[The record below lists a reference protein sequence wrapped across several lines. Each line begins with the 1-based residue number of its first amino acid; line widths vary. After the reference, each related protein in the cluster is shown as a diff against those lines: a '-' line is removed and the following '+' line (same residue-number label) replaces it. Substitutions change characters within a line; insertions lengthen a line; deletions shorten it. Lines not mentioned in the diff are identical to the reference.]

1 MLNNK
6 MDLRVA
12 LLTFVFN
19 NKIMLEENLLSKII
33 LENNKES
40 ISRLFNILNNRNNLT
55 NIDEINLLI
64 KKYYSK
70 EVYKEYELKELYFI
84 DRISELANEFI
95 STRDDRFI
103 LKYWTCE
110 DSKLLGEYNNIN
122 RIAMWNT
129 LSREIVVDNIVFQY
143 LLNKRMRSNRYLSKY
158 HSLVHIED
166 LQLQQIL
173 SKGVAETHL
182 HINAGINF
190 EIKWM
195 ELMSSDFAKLGL
207 KNINMASYGEIS
219 NEEATYMIK
228 QASIIRI
235 LLSNFIFNRM
245 FNDRFIDFYRK
256 NEFNCCNCNDAN
268 NYEYDEFRNNI
279 KKVLNFNLNLELD
292 EWFNLLKYKYIDV
305 SYYEYENNPLN
316 ASINWDERLIKKDWI
331 NKITKRKVRGTSIEN
346 IFLFECFK
354 GVNKEKNEDY
364 LCGDLRDDTIFVK
377 LFYKYLLI
385 KNIIYNLAN
394 EDNKIK
400 GLDKFVDNFQIST
413 KLSPLNDMKYM
424 KMMLALHCQ
433 LENKNLSKL
442 EFRVSFPNYNKKSKM
457 EKECI
462 VGLISFFE
470 FYYNLLKDIESDKV
484 EKHIVPKLGIIYHLI
499 KKKDNDEKCW
509 INYINDEYSKSLY
522 YMRYRE
528 EYSTQI
534 DILTKLRNTV
544 PYLSKY
550 IIGIDTAS
558 IENYTEPWVFAPIF
572 KKARE
577 DEQRLLVENEEYFP
591 SGISSLGFTF
601 HVGEDFR
608 HILTGLR
615 NIYEVISQLHFR
627 AGDRI
632 GHGIVLG
639 IDIEKWIQKNEII
652 ILPRIEYL
660 EDLLWTWHMYTK
672 DGISIEY
679 DINYIERKILEVSK
693 EIYGQ
698 ENIITVSM
706 LYRAYLDK
714 FNNYSIKICEKE
726 DVCNIDTCIENEECF
741 SNENFEFCS
750 NFSKCD
756 KIEEL
761 KKTSWNLNKLKCA
774 NHCKVYLKRM
784 NEPIEIKI
792 NKKDLTIF
800 KDLQCKVKKIVIESG
815 IVVETNPTSN
825 RAIGQI
831 ENIFEHYISNLNDVT
846 KENNMLVTINTDD
859 PCVFNS
865 NINNEYA
872 YIFYS
877 LLHKG
882 YERSLVLKWIDE
894 VRQVALDTSFIKN
907 RGIENI
913 GTMIREIERILK
925 VLRER
930 II

>member
-6 MDLRVA
+6 LDLRVS
-12 LLTFVFN
+12 LLTFIFN
-19 NKIMLEENLLSKII
+19 NKIMLEENLLDEII
-33 LENNKES
+33 LKNSKKS
-40 ISRLFNILNNRNNLT
+40 ISKLFNILNKKNNLT
-55 NIDEINLLI
+55 NLDEVNLLI
-64 KKYYSK
+64 KNYYSK
-70 EVYKEYELKELYFI
+70 EIYKKYNIKELYFI
-84 DRISELANEFI
+84 DRMSNLANEFI

-103 LKYWTCE
+103 LKYWTCD

-129 LSREIVVDNIVFQY
+129 LSREVVVDNMVFQY
-143 LLNKRMRSNRYLSKY
+143 LLNKGMKENIYLSKY

-182 HINAGINF
+182 HVNAGINF

-195 ELMSSDFAKLGL
+195 ELMSSDFGKLGL
-207 KNINMASYGEIS
+207 KNINIASYGEIS
-219 NEEATYMIK
+219 DEEAIYMIK

-235 LLSNFIFNRM
+235 LLANFIFNRRYNTH
-245 FNDRFIDFYRK
+245 FNSFYIES
-256 NEFNCCNCNDAN
+256 EFDTCNCKD
-268 NYEYDEFRNNI
+268 NYCEYNKFSNNI
-279 KKVLNFNLNLELD
+279 DKILRFNLNLELD
-292 EWFNLLKYKYIDV
+292 EWFNTLKQNYIDV
-305 SYYEYENNPLN
+305 SYYDYENNPLN
-316 ASINWDERLIKKDWI
+316 SSISWDERLRNKDWI
-331 NKITKRKVRGTSIEN
+331 NKIARRKVRGASIEN

-354 GVNKEKNEDY
+354 GVNEHCDEDH
-364 LCGDLRDDTIFVK
+364 LCGDLRDDKIFVK

-400 GLDKFVDNFQIST
+400 GLDKFTDNFRVST
-413 KLSPLNDMKYM
+413 KLSSLNDMRDM
-424 KMMLALHCQ
+424 KMMLGLHCQ

-442 EFRVSFPNYNKKSKM
+442 EFRISFPSCNRKSKM

-462 VGLISFFE
+462 RSLISFFD
-470 FYYNLLKDIESDKV
+470 FYYKLLKDIENGKI
-484 EKHIVPKLGIIYHLI
+484 EKYIVPKLGIIYHLI
-499 KKKDNDEKCW
+499 KMTDDDEKCW
-509 INYINDEYSKSLY
+509 INYVNDEYSKSLY
-522 YMRYRE
+522 YMKNRE
-528 EYSTQI
+528 VYGFQI
-534 DILTKLRNTV
+534 DILTNLRNTV

-558 IENYTEPWVFAPIF
+558 VEHYTEPWVFAPIF

-577 DEQRLLVENEEYFP
+577 NEQRILVSNEEYYP
-591 SGISSLGFTF
+591 SSISSLGFTF

-615 NIYEVISQLHFR
+615 NIYEVITQLNFR

-639 IDIEKWIQKNEII
+639 IDIEKWIEKNEIV

-660 EDLLWTWHMYTK
+660 ENLLWTWHMYTK

-679 DINYIERKILEVSK
+679 DINYIERKILEISK

-726 DVCNIDTCIENEECF
+726 EICNIDTCIGNDEFF
-741 SNENFEFCS
+741 SNESFEFCS

-792 NKKDLTIF
+792 NRKDLTIF
-800 KDLQCKVKKIVIESG
+800 RDLQCKVKNIVIERG

-907 RGIENI
+907 RGTENI
-913 GTMIREIERILK
+913 ATMIREIDIILK

>member
-6 MDLRVA
+6 LDLRVS
-12 LLTFVFN
+12 LLTFIFN
-19 NKIMLEENLLSKII
+19 NKIMLEENLLDEII
-33 LENNKES
+33 LNNRPKS
-40 ISRLFNILNNRNNLT
+40 ISKLFNILNKKNTLT
-55 NIDEINLLI
+55 NLDEVNLLI
-64 KKYYSK
+64 RKYYNK
-70 EVYKEYELKELYFI
+70 EIYKQYDIKELYFI
-84 DRISELANEFI
+84 DRISKLANEFI
-95 STRDDRFI
+95 STRDDRII
-103 LKYWTCE
+103 LKYWSCD

-143 LLNKRMRSNRYLSKY
+143 LLNKGMRKNIYLSKY

-195 ELMSSDFAKLGL
+195 ELMSSDFGKLGL

-219 NEEATYMIK
+219 DCEAIYMIK

-235 LLSNFIFNRM
+235 LLANFIFNRRYDDH
-245 FNDRFIDFYRK
+245 FKSFYIES
-256 NEFNCCNCNDAN
+256 EFDSCNSEYNRCE
-268 NYEYDEFRNNI
+268 YEEFCGNI
-279 KKVLNFNLNLELD
+279 ESLLSFNLNLELD
-292 EWFNLLKYKYIDV
+292 EWFNTLKQKYIDT
-305 SYYEYENNPLN
+305 SYYSYENDPLN
-316 ASINWDERLIKKDWI
+316 STIRWDEILINKDWI
-331 NKITKRKVRGTSIEN
+331 NKIARRKVRGVSIEN

-354 GVNKEKNEDY
+354 AVNEHRDEYN
-364 LCGDLRDDTIFVK
+364 LCGDLRDDKIFVK

-400 GLDKFVDNFQIST
+400 GLDKFIENFKVST
-413 KLSPLNDMKYM
+413 KLSSLNDMKDM
-424 KMMLALHCQ
+424 KMILGLHCQ

-442 EFRVSFPNYNKKSKM
+442 EFRISFPSCKGKSKM
-457 EKECI
+457 ERECI
-462 VGLISFFE
+462 RSLISFFK
-470 FYYNLLKDIESDKV
+470 FYQNTLKDIEDGKI
-484 EKHIVPKLGIIYHLI
+484 EKYIVPKLGIIYHLI
-499 KKKDNDEKCW
+499 KMTDDDEKCW

-522 YMRYRE
+522 YMKNRE
-528 EYSTQI
+528 KYSSQI
-534 DILTKLRNTV
+534 DVLTNLRNTV

-558 IENYTEPWVFAPIF
+558 VEHYTEPWVFAPIF

-577 DEQRLLVENEEYFP
+577 NEQRLLVSNEEYYP
-591 SGISSLGFTF
+591 SSISSLGFTF

-615 NIYEVISQLHFR
+615 NVYEVITQLDFR
-627 AGDRI
+627 SGDRI

-639 IDIEKWIQKNEII
+639 IDIEKWIQRNEVV

-660 EDLLWTWHMYTK
+660 ENLLWIWHMYTK
-672 DGISIEY
+672 DGISIQY
-679 DINYIERKILEVSK
+679 DINYIERKILEISK

-698 ENIITVSM
+698 ENIVTVNM
-706 LYRAYLDK
+706 LYRSYLDK
-714 FNNYSIKICEKE
+714 FNNYSINVCEKE
-726 DVCNIDTCIENEECF
+726 DLYNADTCIENELDF
-741 SNENFEFCS
+741 SEENFEFCN
-750 NFSKCD
+750 NFSNCD

-761 KKTSWNLNKLKCA
+761 RKTSWNLNKLKCA

-792 NKKDLTIF
+792 NRKDLTIF
-800 KDLQCKVKKIVIESG
+800 NDLQHKVKNIVVESG
-815 IVVETNPTSN
+815 IVIETNPTSN
-825 RAIGQI
+825 RVIGQV

-872 YIFYS
+872 YMFYS

-882 YERSLVLKWIDE
+882 YERSLILKWIDE
-894 VRQVALDTSFIKN
+894 IRQVALDTSFIKN
-907 RGIENI
+907 RGIENPSI
-913 GTMIREIERILK
+913 MIKEIECILE

-930 II
+930 IV

>member
-6 MDLRVA
+6 LDLRVS
-12 LLTFVFN
+12 LLTFIFN
-19 NKIMLEENLLSKII
+19 NKIMFEDGFLEGLII
-33 LENNKES
+33 NNNEES
-40 ISRLFNILNNRNNLT
+40 MAKLFNMLNKKNNLT
-55 NIDEINLLI
+55 NLDEVNLLI
-64 KKYYSK
+64 KKYYNK
-70 EVYKEYELKELYFI
+70 EVYKGYRIKELYYI
-84 DRISELANEFI
+84 DRISELSNEFI

-129 LSREIVVDNIVFQY
+129 LSREIIVDNIVFQY
-143 LLNKRMRSNRYLSKY
+143 LLNKGMKENIYLSKY

-166 LQLQQIL
+166 LQLQQVL

-182 HINAGINF
+182 HVNAGINF

-195 ELMSSDFAKLGL
+195 ELMSSDFGKLGL

-219 NEEATYMIK
+219 DEEAIYMIK

-235 LLSNFIFNRM
+235 LLANFIFNRRYNTN
-245 FNDRFIDFYRK
+245 FNSFYIE
-256 NEFNCCNCNDAN
+256 NEFDTCNCKD
-268 NYEYDEFRNNI
+268 NYCEYNKFLKNI
-279 KKVLNFNLNLELD
+279 DKILRFNLNLELD
-292 EWFNLLKYKYIDV
+292 EWFNTLKQNYIDV
-305 SYYEYENNPLN
+305 SYYKYENDPLKS
-316 ASINWDERLIKKDWI
+316 SISWEEKLINKDWI
-331 NKITKRKVRGTSIEN
+331 NKIARRKVRGTSIEN

-354 GVNKEKNEDY
+354 GVNEQRDENN
-364 LCGDLRDDTIFVK
+364 LCGDLREDKIFIK

-400 GLDKFVDNFQIST
+400 GLDKFTDNFRVST
-413 KLSPLNDMKYM
+413 KLSSLNDIRDM
-424 KMMLALHCQ
+424 KMMLGLHCQ

-442 EFRVSFPNYNKKSKM
+442 EFRISFPNYDKKSRM
-457 EKECI
+457 EKQCI
-462 VGLISFFE
+462 LSLISFFD
-470 FYYNLLKDIESDKV
+470 FYYKFLKDIENGKI
-484 EKHIVPKLGIIYHLI
+484 EKYIVPKLGIIYHLI
-499 KKKDNDEKCW
+499 KKQDNDEKCW
-509 INYINDEYSKSLY
+509 INHIKDEYSKSLY
-522 YMRYRE
+522 YMRNRE
-528 EYSTQI
+528 EYSIQI
-534 DILTKLRNTV
+534 DILTNLRNKI

-558 IENYTEPWVFAPIF
+558 VEHYTEPWVFAPIF

-577 DEQRLLVENEEYFP
+577 NEQRLLVSNEEYYP
-591 SGISSLGFTF
+591 SSISSLGFTF

-615 NIYEVISQLHFR
+615 NIYEVITQLNFR

-639 IDIEKWIQKNEII
+639 IDIEKWIQKNEIV

-660 EDLLWTWHMYTK
+660 ENLLWTWHMYTK

-679 DINYIERKILEVSK
+679 DINYIERKILEISK

-726 DVCNIDTCIENEECF
+726 EICNIDTCIGNDEFF
-741 SNENFEFCS
+741 SNESFEFCS

-792 NKKDLTIF
+792 NRKDLTIF
-800 KDLQCKVKKIVIESG
+800 RDLQCKVKNIVIERG

-907 RGIENI
+907 RGTENI
-913 GTMIREIERILK
+913 ATMIREIDIILK